1 MKAQLYIDGERVE
14 LFQDELITVNSS
26 VANIQDISKVFS
38 DYSQTFNV
46 PATPNNNRIFEHWY
60 QTDVLPNID
69 SRLRRDAFIEV
80 QLIPFRYGKIQLN
93 EAVIRGGRVVSYSLT
108 FYGVLTSLKDRFG
121 EDELKDLDYSTI
133 GFTYSGT
140 EVYNRLIDGT
150 TSYDVRFPLVSPNRL
165 WQSSGGGVNDITVTA
180 GRMVYE
186 ELFPAIRVQAIFN
199 FIETKYNLSFVSSF
213 FQTSKWLDLYCRF
226 QNGQDLVFLT
236 QYENIDYNSTTPSN
250 TFFDTIENTLNYQY
264 IPIAGTTFHQ
274 TTVNFSSVSDP
285 TATIY
290 VEAYINGQ
298 LSGTFEYNGSNPTVV
313 TIEGNVPGLNSVVTY
328 RFRANKTV
336 SFDVDVLYEAPDTTV
351 YTGVGNT
358 INLLSIIDLSILAP
372 SMKVADFVAGIL
384 KVFNLVVV
392 GEESDTFTI
401 EPLQDWYALGQTYD
415 ITPYVV
421 NSHNVQR
428 VPLYKQISFNYKESK
443 SFPNRDFRQL
453 FNREYGDLS
462 SAFPYDG
469 SEFKIEVPFE
479 NNQFTEIDNTD
490 IFVAFCL
497 DENQSPYV
505 PEPML
510 MYLSGD
516 QACTSFKFYD
526 GTTEQTISSYAL
538 FNTVNTTGFSLCF
551 GNEFNIVTQQTEPD
565 SLYNTY
571 YAQHLSNLYD
581 IQQRM
586 FSFTAF
592 LPTGLM
598 TKLRM
603 NDRLIIHDR
612 RYLINDISTT
622 LNNGEVKMN
631 LLRELVTFEPNCDC
645 IKVTYQLVGEEP
657 VTVDVEFLGTRNGR
671 NLYFLTIR
679 IPIGDDFTNLA
690 FEIYWD
696 NTNWLLYQFQLDP
709 DPPIL
714 QATLSEDT
722 PCPFGTFTIEEGS
735 IFESFSV
742 TNC

>member
-108 FYGVLTSLKDRFG
+108 FYGSLTSLKDRFG

-392 GEESDTFTI
+392 GEEADTFTI

-443 SFPNRDFRQL
+443 SFPNRNFRQL

-516 QACTSFKFYD
+516 QACTSFKFFD
-526 GTTEQTISSYAL
+526 GTTEQTVSSYAL
-538 FNTVNTTGFSLCF
+538 FNSVNTTGFSLCF

-592 LPTGLM
+592 FPTGLM

-603 NDRLIIHDR
+603 NDKLIIHDR

-631 LLRELVTFEPNCDC
+631 LLRELVTFEFECEC
-645 IKVTYQLVGEEP
+645 IRVTFTYEGVEYSFDVPKIGVENGKNEYESVEGINIIWATDENDITAWYIQLSTPFGISINYNENDTECPLSDEWIFYPFTGESEIE
-657 VTVDVEFLGTRNGR
+657 VE
-671 NLYFLTIR
+671 NLT
-679 IPIGDDFTNLA
+679 T
-690 FEIYWD
+690 
-696 NTNWLLYQFQLDP
+696 
-709 DPPIL
+709 
-714 QATLSEDT
+714 T
-722 PCPFGTFTIEEGS
+722 PCYE
-735 IFESFSV
+735 
-742 TNC
+742 

>member
-108 FYGVLTSLKDRFG
+108 FYGALTSLKDRFG

-133 GFTYSGT
+133 GFTYDGT

-180 GRMVYE
+180 GRIVYE
-186 ELFPAIRVQAIFN
+186 ELFPAVRVQSIFN

-213 FQTSKWLDLYCRF
+213 FSTAKWLDLYCRF

-250 TFFDTIENTLNYQY
+250 TFFDTIENTLSYQY
-264 IPIAGTTFHQ
+264 VPITGTTFHQ

-392 GEESDTFTI
+392 GEEADTFTI

-428 VPLYKQISFNYKESK
+428 VPLYKQIAFNYKESK
-443 SFPNRDFRQL
+443 SFPNRNFRQL

-516 QACTSFKFYD
+516 QACTSFKFFD

-551 GNEFNIVTQQTEPD
+551 GNEFNIVTQQTEAD

-592 LPTGLM
+592 FPTGLM

-603 NDRLIIHDR
+603 NDKLIIHDR

-631 LLRELVTFEPNCDC
+631 LLRELVTFEPSCEDC
-645 IKVTYQLVGEEP
+645 VRVSFTYEGVDYSYDLQRISPTEFF
-657 VTVDVEFLGTRNGR
+657 DVESELVSIKYTEGIHYEITFYSPDLFFQYTFETPSDQCPFSDNWQIFDGEAV
-671 NLYFLTIR
+671 
-679 IPIGDDFTNLA
+679 TNL
-690 FEIYWD
+690 
-696 NTNWLLYQFQLDP
+696 TV
-709 DPPIL
+709 
-714 QATLSEDT
+714 T
-722 PCPFGTFTIEEGS
+722 PCY
-735 IFESFSV
+735 
-742 TNC
+742 

>member
-46 PATPNNNRIFEHWY
+46 PATPSNNRIFEHWY

-108 FYGVLTSLKDRFG
+108 FYGSLTSLKDRFG

-133 GFTYSGT
+133 GFTYDGA

-186 ELFPAIRVQAIFN
+186 ELFPAVRVQAIFN

-213 FQTSKWLDLYCRF
+213 FSTAKWLDLYFRI
-226 QNGQDLVFLT
+226 QNK
-236 QYENIDYNSTTPSN
+236 
-250 TFFDTIENTLNYQY
+250 
-264 IPIAGTTFHQ
+264 Q
-274 TTVNFSSVSDP
+274 T
-285 TATIY
+285 
-290 VEAYINGQ
+290 
-298 LSGTFEYNGSNPTVV
+298 
-313 TIEGNVPGLNSVVTY
+313 
-328 RFRANKTV
+328 
-336 SFDVDVLYEAPDTTV
+336 VDVLSGRELIDLTAISITGNPLIAPFDASTDIVRVITGLQTTIDITLSGASDTTADFIIETHV
-351 YTGVGNT
+351 DGALFSTSKIEDTEFVGGTVTKTIAVIPSSSNSLPVDVQFFIYSSKTGTVNQSIKVDSALGFGVLSTNT
-358 INLLSIIDLSILAP
+358 TTFVINATNLFNS

-392 GEESDTFTI
+392 GEEADTFTV

-443 SFPNRDFRQL
+443 SFPNRNFRQL

-516 QACTSFKFYD
+516 QACTSFKFFD

-538 FNTVNTTGFSLCF
+538 FNSVNTTGFSLCF

-592 LPTGLM
+592 FPTGLM

-612 RYLINDISTT
+612 RYFINDISTT

-631 LLRELVTFEPNCDC
+631 LLRELVTFEPNCEC
-645 IKVTYQLVGEEP
+645 IKITYQLVGEEP
-657 VTVDVEFLGTRNGR
+657 VTVEVEQDRSGSFLPFYIDNPPT
-671 NLYFLTIR
+671 
-679 IPIGDDFTNLA
+679 PITGIWISF
-690 FEIYWD
+690 ID
-696 NTNWLLYQFQLDP
+696 NEWVISSGMSS
-709 DPPIL
+709 PITT

-722 PCPFGTFTIEEGS
+722 PCPFGTYTIDEGS
-735 IFESFSV
+735 IFESFV
-742 TNC
+742 VEPCY

>member
-1 MKAQLYIDGERVE
+1 MMKAQLYIDGERVE

-46 PATPNNNRIFEHWY
+46 PATPSNNRIFEHWY

-108 FYGVLTSLKDRFG
+108 FYGSLTSLKDRFG
-121 EDELKDLDYSTI
+121 EDELKDLDYSSV
-133 GFTYSGT
+133 GFTYDGT

-165 WQSSGGGVNDITVTA
+165 WQSSGGGTSDITVTA

-186 ELFPAIRVQAIFN
+186 ELFPAVRVQAIFN

-213 FQTSKWLDLYCRF
+213 FSTAKWLDLYCRF

-250 TFFDTIENTLNYQY
+250 TFFDTIENTLSYQY
-264 IPIAGTTFHQ
+264 VPIAGTTFHQ

-336 SFDVDVLYEAPDTTV
+336 SFDVDVLYEAPDTTI
-351 YTGVGNT
+351 YTGVGNN
-358 INLLSIIDLSILAP
+358 ISLLSIIDLSILAP

-392 GEESDTFTI
+392 GEEADTFTI

-443 SFPNRDFRQL
+443 SFPNRNFRQL

-526 GTTEQTISSYAL
+526 GTTEQTVSSYAL

-592 LPTGLM
+592 FPTGLM

-603 NDRLIIHDR
+603 NDKLIIHDR

-622 LNNGEVKMN
+622 LNNGEIKMN
-631 LLRELVTFEPNCDC
+631 LLRELVTFEPSCAECVRVSFTYEGVDYSFDC
-645 IKVTYQLVGEEP
+645 INNGEGYFIWENTETGEYINVFQESGLWVIDVALFNELNGVISSISVGES
-657 VTVDVEFLGTRNGR
+657 V
-671 NLYFLTIR
+671 
-679 IPIGDDFTNLA
+679 
-690 FEIYWD
+690 
-696 NTNWLLYQFQLDP
+696 
-709 DPPIL
+709 
-714 QATLSEDT
+714 
-722 PCPFGTFTIEEGS
+722 CPFGDYPD
-735 IFESFSV
+735 FETENPV
-742 TNC
+742 TNITVTPCYE

>member
-38 DYSQTFNV
+38 DYSQTFNI

-93 EAVIRGGRVVSYSLT
+93 EAVIRDGRVVSYSLT
-108 FYGVLTSLKDRFG
+108 FYGSLTSLKDRFG

-133 GFTYSGT
+133 GFTYDGT

-186 ELFPAIRVQAIFN
+186 ELFPAVRVQAIFN

-213 FQTSKWLDLYCRF
+213 FSTAKWLDLYCRF

-236 QYENIDYNSTTPSN
+236 QYENVDYNSTTPSN

-372 SMKVADFVAGIL
+372 SM
-384 KVFNLVVV
+384 
-392 GEESDTFTI
+392 
-401 EPLQDWYALGQTYD
+401 
-415 ITPYVV
+415 
-421 NSHNVQR
+421 
-428 VPLYKQISFNYKESK
+428 
-443 SFPNRDFRQL
+443 
-453 FNREYGDLS
+453 
-462 SAFPYDG
+462 
-469 SEFKIEVPFE
+469 
-479 NNQFTEIDNTD
+479 
-490 IFVAFCL
+490 
-497 DENQSPYV
+497 
-505 PEPML
+505 
-510 MYLSGD
+510 
-516 QACTSFKFYD
+516 
-526 GTTEQTISSYAL
+526 
-538 FNTVNTTGFSLCF
+538 
-551 GNEFNIVTQQTEPD
+551 
-565 SLYNTY
+565 
-571 YAQHLSNLYD
+571 
-581 IQQRM
+581 
-586 FSFTAF
+586 
-592 LPTGLM
+592 
-598 TKLRM
+598 
-603 NDRLIIHDR
+603 
-612 RYLINDISTT
+612 
-622 LNNGEVKMN
+622 
-631 LLRELVTFEPNCDC
+631 
-645 IKVTYQLVGEEP
+645 
-657 VTVDVEFLGTRNGR
+657 
-671 NLYFLTIR
+671 
-679 IPIGDDFTNLA
+679 
-690 FEIYWD
+690 
-696 NTNWLLYQFQLDP
+696 
-709 DPPIL
+709 
-714 QATLSEDT
+714 
-722 PCPFGTFTIEEGS
+722 
-735 IFESFSV
+735 
-742 TNC
+742 

>member
-1 MKAQLYIDGERVE
+1 MKAQLYINGERVE
-14 LFQDELITVNSS
+14 LFNDELITVNSS
-26 VANIQDISKVFS
+26 VANVQDISKVFS

-93 EAVIRGGRVVSYSLT
+93 EAVIRNGRVVSYSLT
-108 FYGVLTSLKDRFG
+108 FYGSLTSLKDRFG
-121 EDELKDLDYSTI
+121 EDELKDLDYSSV
-133 GFTYSGT
+133 GFTYNGT

-150 TSYDVRFPLVSPNRL
+150 TSFDVRFPLVSPNRL
-165 WQSSGGGVNDITVTA
+165 WQGSGGGTNDITVTA
-180 GRMVYE
+180 GRIIYS

-199 FIETKYNLSFVSSF
+199 FIETKYNLTFVSSF
-213 FQTSKWLDLYCRF
+213 FQTAKWLDLYCRF
-226 QNGQDLVFLT
+226 QNGQDFVFLT
-236 QYENIDYNSTTPSN
+236 QYENVDYNSTTPSN
-250 TFFDTIENTLNYQY
+250 TFFNTIENTLSYQY
-264 IPIAGTTFHQ
+264 VPITGQTFHQ

-298 LSGTFEYNGSNPTVV
+298 LSGTFESYGGTNPLTV
-313 TIEGNVPGLNSVVTY
+313 TREGNVPGLDSVVVY
-328 RFRANKTV
+328 RFRSDKTV
-336 SFDVDVLYEAPDTTV
+336 SFDVDVLYEAPDTTI

-358 INLLSIIDLSILAP
+358 ISLLSIIDLSILAP
-372 SMKVADFVAGIL
+372 SMKIADFVAGIL

-392 GEESDTFTI
+392 GEEADTFTI
-401 EPLQDWYALGQTYD
+401 EPLQDWYTLGETYD
-415 ITPYVV
+415 ITKYVV

-428 VPLYKQISFNYKESK
+428 VPLYKQIAFKYKESK
-443 SFPNRDFRQL
+443 SFPNRNFRQL

-479 NNQFTEIDNTD
+479 NNQFTEITGTD

-497 DENQSPYV
+497 DENYSPYV

-516 QACTSFKFYD
+516 QACTSFKFFD

-538 FNTVNTTGFSLCF
+538 FNSVNTTGFSLCF

-571 YAQHLSNLYD
+571 YSRHLSNLYD

-586 FSFTAF
+586 FSFTAL

-598 TKLRM
+598 TKLKM

-631 LLRELVTFEPNCDC
+631 LLRELITFEPNCDC
-645 IKVTYQLVGEEP
+645 IKITYQLEGEEP
-657 VTVDVEFLGTRNGR
+657 VTVEVSYDTEDQSYPYFINGNFSNIYYNSITNEWISYSDLG
-671 NLYFLTIR
+671 
-679 IPIGDDFTNLA
+679 IGA
-690 FEIYWD
+690 S
-696 NTNWLLYQFQLDP
+696 
-709 DPPIL
+709 
-714 QATLSEDT
+714 LSEDT

-735 IFESFSV
+735 IFESFIV
-742 TNC
+742 EPCY

>member
-108 FYGVLTSLKDRFG
+108 FYGSLTSLKDRFG

-133 GFTYSGT
+133 GFTYDGT

-186 ELFPAIRVQAIFN
+186 ELFPAVRVQAIFN

-213 FQTSKWLDLYCRF
+213 FSTAKWLDLYCRF

-250 TFFDTIENTLNYQY
+250 TFFDTIENTLSYQY
-264 IPIAGTTFHQ
+264 VPIAGTTFHQ

-392 GEESDTFTI
+392 GEEADTFTI

-443 SFPNRDFRQL
+443 SFPNRNFRQL

-516 QACTSFKFYD
+516 QACTSFKFFD

-586 FSFTAF
+586 FSFTAL

-645 IKVTYQLVGEEP
+645 IKITYQLIGEEP
-657 VTVDVEFLGTRNGR
+657 VTVEVELNIDGRYYFNIGSIGYRIAYSALAFLWQVQNIKPPIVAQCR
-671 NLYFLTIR
+671 LFLT
-679 IPIGDDFTNLA
+679 
-690 FEIYWD
+690 
-696 NTNWLLYQFQLDP
+696 
-709 DPPIL
+709 
-714 QATLSEDT
+714 T
-722 PCPFGTFTIEEGS
+722 PCPFGVYTIQEGS
-735 IFESFSV
+735 VFESFIV
-742 TNC
+742 EPCY